1 MSPLQKYPQFA
12 NVVFLGKVG
21 DTLRQVV
28 GNTATADL
36 PEDIRLLLRRLER
49 IERRQGLPKPAEASG
64 SKRWPQ
70 GKIPGGK
77 G

>member
-1 MSPLQKYPQFA
+1 MSTLRKYPQFA

-28 GNTATADL
+28 GNTANADL

-49 IERRQGLPKPAEASG
+49 IERRQSLPNSRSDGAP
-64 SKRWPQ
+64 
-70 GKIPGGK
+70 
-77 G
+77 

>member
-1 MSPLQKYPQFA
+1 MSHLQKYPQFA

-28 GNTATADL
+28 GDTATADL

-49 IERRQGLPKPAEASG
+49 IAASG
-64 SKRWPQ
+64 YS
-70 GKIPGGK
+70 
-77 G
+77 

>member
-21 DTLRQVV
+21 ATLRQVI
-28 GNTATADL
+28 GNTTIADL

-49 IERRQGLPKPAEASG
+49 IERRERLPRPNPRGDG
-64 SKRWPQ
+64 SV
-70 GKIPGGK
+70 
-77 G
+77 

>member
-1 MSPLQKYPQFA
+1 MSHLQKYPQFA

-28 GNTATADL
+28 GDTATADL

-49 IERRQGLPKPAEASG
+49 IERRQDIPKP
-64 SKRWPQ
+64 
-70 GKIPGGK
+70 IPRTDGPV
-77 G
+77 

>member
-1 MSPLQKYPQFA
+1 MSTLLKYPQFA

-28 GNTATADL
+28 GNTANADL

-49 IERRQGLPKPAEASG
+49 IERRQSLPNSRSDGAP
-64 SKRWPQ
+64 
-70 GKIPGGK
+70 
-77 G
+77 

>member
-1 MSPLQKYPQFA
+1 MSTLQKYPQFA

-21 DTLRQVV
+21 DTLRQVI

-49 IERRQGLPKPAEASG
+49 IERRQGLPKPDRRTNG
-64 SKRWPQ
+64 SA
-70 GKIPGGK
+70 
-77 G
+77 

>member
-1 MSPLQKYPQFA
+1 LSPLQKYPQFA

-49 IERRQGLPKPAEASG
+49 IERRQCFPKPDPGTDG
-64 SKRWPQ
+64 SV
-70 GKIPGGK
+70 
-77 G
+77 

>member
-1 MSPLQKYPQFA
+1 MSPLRKYPQFA

-28 GNTATADL
+28 GNTANADL

-49 IERRQGLPKPAEASG
+49 IERRERLPNSRTDVSP
-64 SKRWPQ
+64 
-70 GKIPGGK
+70 
-77 G
+77 

>member
-1 MSPLQKYPQFA
+1 MSTLRKYPQFA

-28 GNTATADL
+28 GNTANADL

-49 IERRQGLPKPAEASG
+49 IERRQSLANSRSDGAP
-64 SKRWPQ
+64 
-70 GKIPGGK
+70 
-77 G
+77 

>member
-1 MSPLQKYPQFA
+1 MCTLRKYPQFA

-28 GNTATADL
+28 GNTANADL

-49 IERRQGLPKPAEASG
+49 IERRQSLPNSRSDGAP
-64 SKRWPQ
+64 
-70 GKIPGGK
+70 
-77 G
+77 

>member
-1 MSPLQKYPQFA
+1 MCTLRKYPQFA

-28 GNTATADL
+28 GNTAKADL

-49 IERRQGLPKPAEASG
+49 IERRQSLPNSPVTG
-64 SKRWPQ
+64 HRDCRCL
-70 GKIPGGK
+70 G
-77 G
+77 